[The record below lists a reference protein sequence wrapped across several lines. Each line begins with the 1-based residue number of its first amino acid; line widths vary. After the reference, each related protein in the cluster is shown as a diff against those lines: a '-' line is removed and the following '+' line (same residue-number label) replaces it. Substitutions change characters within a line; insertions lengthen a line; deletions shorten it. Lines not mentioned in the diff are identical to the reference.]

1 MQNQKEERKEK
12 KKRERKENR
21 GGDQLWEKNRFFIF
35 FFKYN
40 NTKNS
45 QPHNINHIYLNIHYN
60 LLNKKNYFN

>member
-1 MQNQKEERKEK
+1 MQNRKRRKKGKRKGKEK
-12 KKRERKENR
+12 KTGEGTNSGKKI
-21 GGDQLWEKNRFFIF
+21 DFSFF

-60 LLNKKNYFN
+60 LLNKKKLL